1 VEVQIVRLRLV
12 FVGLLLAGPALAQ
25 APGAAAPVSPVSPL
39 DNYAEA
45 ATTTIIAE
53 QACPGVQV
61 RAGQLTTLRLG
72 ARVNP
77 GQEAMLEEK
86 LRVRAAQVRQQ
97 LAANGREAWCEK
109 ALAAFGPKGSVAKG
123 VLATGSPVR

>member
-1 VEVQIVRLRLV
+1 MRLRLV

-25 APGAAAPVSPVSPL
+25 APGPAASISPASPL

-45 ATTTIIAE
+45 ATTAIIAE

-77 GQEAMLEEK
+77 GRK
-86 LRVRAAQVRQQ
+86 PCLRRSCACGPAKSRQQ
-97 LAANGREAWCEK
+97 LAADGREAWCEK